1 MRQRERE
8 TGEACEPLTGCERAD
23 EREGARG
30 RGATISE
37 SFKPVI
43 GLGDARQDVEE
54 MLCPR
59 HGLLQAEAELA
70 AAERHLLHSYVRNVT
85 LEGFYLQKEERW
97 ALSCIVTQP

>member
-1 MRQRERE
+1 MRRRE

-54 MLCPR
+54 TLCPR
-59 HGLLQAEAELA
+59 HGLLQAETVSGCRKASVTFLCEK
-70 AAERHLLHSYVRNVT
+70 RHT
-85 LEGFYLQKEERW
+85 
-97 ALSCIVTQP
+97 